1 MDTPPNSTVMKA
13 SVGEDSS
20 IGHQIKRPP
29 TKPEIESGHPE
40 SLSLQEDA
48 LLEDRDSTRRPPFES
63 AERNQGSAIAFPHN
77 STANLRRIA
86 PMWFGYDLP

>member
-20 IGHQIKRPP
+20 IGHQIKGPP

-63 AERNQGSAIAFPHN
+63 AERNQGSAIAFPHTIIN
-77 STANLRRIA
+77 N
-86 PMWFGYDLP
+86 DLFNNYS